1 MRRREF
7 ISLAGGAIA
16 ALPFAAR
23 AQQPA
28 RTRRIGLLMIHS
40 DGDSEAQARIGVF
53 RQQLSELGWFEGRN
67 IQIDYRWGIADAARA
82 QAAAAELVALAPD
95 VIVANG
101 TVATVA
107 AQLATRRIS
116 IVFVVVTDPAGAGLV
131 QSQAKPGGN
140 ITGFSTFEPEIGGKW
155 IELLREISP
164 GLRRVAGLL
173 DPSFIGFASV
183 WRAIEELGTKAGL
196 SVSSVVFRNSS
207 DDLEGMLAAFA
218 KEPGGGLIILPT
230 AINNVSRS
238 RLFALT
244 AKYHLPAVYP
254 FRHYAF
260 DGGLMAYG
268 FDPTDLFRRS
278 AAYVD
283 RILKGEDP
291 AVLPVQAPTKFD
303 FVINMNTAKALGVT
317 IPPTLLTSADH
328 VIE

>member
-40 DGDSEAQARIGVF
+40 DGDFEAQARIGVF

-107 AQLATRRIS
+107 AQLATRRIP

-131 QSQAKPGGN
+131 QSQAKPVA
-140 ITGFSTFEPEIGGKW
+140 T
-155 IELLREISP
+155 SP
-164 GLRRVAGLL
+164 ASA
-173 DPSFIGFASV
+173 PSS
-183 WRAIEELGTKAGL
+183 
-196 SVSSVVFRNSS
+196 
-207 DDLEGMLAAFA
+207 
-218 KEPGGGLIILPT
+218 
-230 AINNVSRS
+230 
-238 RLFALT
+238 
-244 AKYHLPAVYP
+244 
-254 FRHYAF
+254 
-260 DGGLMAYG
+260 
-268 FDPTDLFRRS
+268 RRS
-278 AAYVD
+278 AASGLSCCG
-283 RILKGEDP
+283 RFRLGFAAWP
-291 AVLPVQAPTKFD
+291 ACS
-303 FVINMNTAKALGVT
+303 
-317 IPPTLLTSADH
+317 IPHLSDLRRCGGRSKSSGRKR
-328 VIE
+328 V